1 MSMSSVLKLNV
12 DFTATH
18 AVSAKRL
25 PALFTKDGL
34 LISHLRFLYTE
45 RTKSQ
50 SWIER
55 NTFAI
60 QLLLTFID
68 AHKHSDISATE
79 LLGAFVDALN
89 FGTIDSHQVDQLN
102 LYWFP
107 RRIADVHT
115 LLGHINL
122 FCDYIDEI
130 YGYELPKLNPMRRS
144 TKAEERIR
152 WCAYYKR
159 QSNCFLNHLNHP
171 SPNQFAMSRMVKAPT
186 SHVLSVESVFRF
198 PEEHF
203 ELLLRYG
210 FTNPAGEFDLSC
222 ILIVFL
228 MHYGGLRLSECFQIY
243 THDVAIDNKT
253 GAALISVFHP
263 SDGASPTSGFTNRRD
278 FLNLQF
284 RLKPRNEYQRSHR
297 LHSGWKG
304 ALLTAR
310 NLSFN
315 VMFFHNNK
323 AVEFT
328 DLLRD
333 YLTSRND
340 GDHPFLFT
348 NSKGQPESKKNF
360 LKKYNKAIER
370 IGLDSNK
377 HLGTS
382 SHAHRHSYGYRLAE
396 SGFSQLEIQK
406 AMHHKNINSC
416 LVYTKPQDDEIRE
429 LARELGL

>member
-1 MSMSSVLKLNV
+1 MSSVLKLNV
-12 DFTATH
+12 EFTASH
-18 AVSAKRL
+18 AASAKRL
-25 PALFTKDGL
+25 PALFTENGL
-34 LISHLRFLYTE
+34 LISHLRFLYTK
-45 RTKSQ
+45 RDKSQ

-60 QLLLTFID
+60 QLLLNFID
-68 AHKHSDISATE
+68 AHQQANMSATE
-79 LLGAFVDALN
+79 LLGDFVDALN
-89 FGTIDSHQVDQLN
+89 FGTIDSQQIDELN

-115 LLGHINL
+115 LLTHINL
-122 FCDYIDEI
+122 YCDYIDEV
-130 YGYELPKLNPMRRS
+130 YGYELPKLNPMRRA

-159 QSNCFLNHLNHP
+159 QSNCFLNHLDHP
-171 SPNQFAMSRMVKAPT
+171 SSNQFAMSRKVTAPT
-186 SHVLSVESVFRF
+186 THVLAVESVFRF
-198 PEEHF
+198 PEECF

-210 FTNPAGEFDLSC
+210 FRNKAGDFDLSY

-228 MHYGGLRLSECFQIY
+228 MHYGGLRLSECFHIY

-263 SDGASPTSGFTNRRD
+263 SDGASPVSGFTNRRD
-278 FLNLQF
+278 FLNLKF

-310 NLSFN
+310 NYSFN
-315 VMFFHNNK
+315 VMFFPNNR

-328 DLLRD
+328 ELLRD
-333 YLTSRND
+333 YLTSRRN

-348 NSKGQPESKKNF
+348 NSKGEPESKKNF
-360 LKKYNKAIER
+360 LKKYKKAIER

-396 SGFSQLEIQK
+396 SGFSQFEIQK
-406 AMHHKNINSC
+406 AMHHKSINSC
-416 LVYTKPQDDEIRE
+416 LVYTKPQDDEIRRI
-429 LARELGL
+429 ARELGL